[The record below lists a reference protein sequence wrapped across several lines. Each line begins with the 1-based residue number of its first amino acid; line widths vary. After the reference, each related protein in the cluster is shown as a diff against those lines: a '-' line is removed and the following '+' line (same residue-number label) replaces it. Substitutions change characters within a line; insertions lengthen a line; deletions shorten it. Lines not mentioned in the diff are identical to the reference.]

1 MKTCTHTDSLAA
13 PLFPCKGN
21 LPKPKWR
28 DVIAALAKPAIRIHK
43 YRNLHSAIFNDAVSE
58 YDCRKRS

>member
-1 MKTCTHTDSLAA
+1 MKTCTHSEMPTA

-21 LPKPKWR
+21 LPKPTWR
-28 DVIAALAKPAIRIHK
+28 DAFAALVKPAVRIHK
-43 YRNLHSAIFNDAVSE
+43 YRNLRSAIFYDAVGE

>member
-1 MKTCTHTDSLAA
+1 MNNCTHSNSQIA

-28 DVIAALAKPAIRIHK
+28 EAIAALMKPAIRVHE
-43 YRNLHSAIFNDAVSE
+43 YRNLRSAIFYDAVHE
-58 YDCRKRS
+58 DDCCKPS

>member
-1 MKTCTHTDSLAA
+1 MNNCTHSNSQTA

-28 DVIAALAKPAIRIHK
+28 DAIAALVQPAVRIHE
-43 YRNLHSAIFNDAVSE
+43 YRNLRSAMFYDASRE
-58 YDCRKRS
+58 DDRCKPS

>member
-1 MKTCTHTDSLAA
+1 MNNCTHSNSQIA

-28 DVIAALAKPAIRIHK
+28 EAIAALMKPAIRVHE
-43 YRNLHSAIFNDAVSE
+43 YRNLRSAIFYDAVHKD
-58 YDCRKRS
+58 DCCKPS

>member
-1 MKTCTHTDSLAA
+1 MKTCTHTDSLSA

-28 DVIAALAKPAIRIHK
+28 EAIAALAKPAVRIHK
-43 YRNLHSAIFNDAVSE
+43 SSNLRSAIFYVAISE

>member
-1 MKTCTHTDSLAA
+1 MKNRTHTDSLTA

-28 DVIAALAKPAIRIHK
+28 DAIAALAKPALRIHK
-43 YRNLHSAIFNDAVSE
+43 YRNLRSAIFYDAADE

>member
-1 MKTCTHTDSLAA
+1 MNTCTHSTSPTA

-28 DVIAALAKPAIRIHK
+28 DAIAALAKPALRIHK
-43 YRNLHSAIFNDAVSE
+43 YRNLHTAILYDAIRDH
-58 YDCRKRS
+58 DCGKRS

>member
-1 MKTCTHTDSLAA
+1 MKTCTHTDLPTA

-28 DVIAALAKPAIRIHK
+28 DVIAALAKPAIRIHR
-43 YRNLHSAIFNDAVSE
+43 YRNLRSAFYYDAIRE
-58 YDCRKRS
+58 HDCSKRS